1 MPRIS
6 LETIQEWIAP
16 DRRPL
21 PLEEASAIVAQF
33 FCARL
38 AVDGLCPHSPVHGCR
53 PCKPHVGRM
62 FNLSRARNPSAYL
75 TVLAK
80 EQAAVARDCWHQ
92 AKNARPA
99 PTIPTPERAG
109 TDADNPFRLLGE
121 LL

>member
-1 MPRIS
+1 MPRIA
-6 LETIQEWIAP
+6 LETLQEWITP
-16 DRRPL
+16 ERRPL

-38 AVDGLCPHSPVHGCR
+38 AVDGLCPHSAQDGCR
-53 PCKPHVGRM
+53 LCQPSVGRM

-92 AKNARPA
+92 AKTAHSR
-99 PTIPTPERAG
+99 PTIPTPERASPE
-109 TDADNPFRLLGE
+109 ADNPFRLLGE